1 MLSASHMGSASM
13 SLIGRLV
20 WVFTAVAAMAAST
33 VAVAQPTLIK
43 SFVPATIGPGSA
55 SQVRF
60 QINNDGGTPVTDL
73 EFTDVLPAGVALAAP
88 AHPTT
93 TCPSGLISAP
103 DGGTTIT
110 FTGGALGANSSC
122 TVSVYVTSSTLGMH
136 TNPAITLSSS
146 AGSSMSLP
154 VDLTVDAGR
163 PGFSKV
169 FAPSTVQ
176 LGGRSTLTFSIDN
189 SANATAVNS
198 GSFSDTLPVGLVIA
212 EPSGLATDCGT
223 APVLP
228 TVSAAPDGNAVSLSY
243 FGNLTFPLVA
253 AGASCT
259 LTVDVVAQ
267 GSGQLDNISG
277 VASGQVGISTLDFGL
292 AVDSLQ
298 VNRDLIHLSKSFV
311 DDPVPPGGMA
321 TLQFTLTNFSRTDD
335 ATNIAFSDDLDATLS
350 GLQAV
355 SAPTNTCGGMAT
367 SGFPTSVFG
376 YDGGTLAAGASCLIE
391 LQLAIPAGAS
401 PGTYTNTTS
410 TIAATIGGS
419 PVLGSAGSDLLFVSP
434 APTITKTFLDNP
446 VAAGDS
452 TTLEFTITNT
462 SATSSATNVA
472 FTDFFATILPTA
484 SVTPAAAC
492 CGAGS
497 SCTFFQLVNPM
508 GNDVTP
514 ARLFVSGGTLA
525 PAGMAGDSC
534 TFSLTLNVSSDAAS
548 GIYPNVTTQVSA
560 TVDGET
566 RTGGVAKDDLEVVGG
581 VRLVKQFTDDPVLP
595 GDTVTLQFEITHDGE
610 TNGDATAIS
619 FTDDLDAA
627 LSGLVAV
634 GLPVN
639 DVCGTG
645 SQISG
650 TSILSFT
657 DGTLATGES
666 CTFNVTLQ
674 VPAAAPTGFHTN
686 TTSNVSTTVSGL
698 TIVTPS
704 ASDDLL
710 VAALGL
716 SKEFIDDPVLPG
728 GTATLR
734 FTIDNTNGT
743 LDATGMSFTDDLGA
757 VLTNATFDAGSVPA
771 TPCGGSVVLLSANRL
786 MSFSGGSVTAGTSCT
801 FDMLVQV
808 PVAAANGVYR
818 NRTTSLNATIGGTPV
833 VLPAASDVLTVN
845 DNLLL
850 LEKQF
855 TDDPVM
861 PGGTVTLQFTLTNQD
876 AANSITGIAFTDD
889 LDAALSGLVATGLP
903 MNDVCGAGS
912 QISGAGL
919 LSLTGGNLPV
929 GGSCTFSVMLNVPA
943 GASSGD
949 YLNTTSSAT
958 GTAGGLGVTGD
969 PASDS
974 LHIRVVDF
982 SKAFDGPSAATRTAQ
997 LSFTIHNIDAS
1008 NPASGLGFTDDL
1020 DAVLTGLVAVGLPA
1034 SDVCGVGSQIS
1045 GTNLLTMTG
1054 GDLGPGESCTIT
1066 VNVLLPATAMA
1077 GTYPNTSSDLTAS
1090 GLTVAVPAMAD
1101 LVVEPPPSFAK
1112 AFTPAT
1118 VGVGQ
1123 ASTLTFT
1130 IDNTASALVA
1140 AALNFTDNLPA
1151 GMTVAPTPNAGTTCA
1166 GGTINAGVGATAI
1179 AYSGGTVGSGSV
1191 CTLSVDVV
1199 ASTSGAMVNTS
1210 GDLTSNTG
1218 NSGTASDTL
1227 TVIPQPGFSKAFA
1240 PTSIVSGG
1248 VSTLTFTIDNTAS
1261 TVALANLAFV
1271 DNLPAGMTVATPPNA
1286 STTCTGGTL
1295 TASAG
1300 SGSIQYVGGSVA
1312 AGASCTV
1319 QADVTA
1325 TTPGSYANGSSAL
1338 TSDIGSAGVAN
1349 ATLTVLEAPL
1359 FGKAFAPATVALGA
1373 VSTLS
1378 FSIDNSANVVDATG
1392 LDFSDNLPAGMVVAT
1407 PANGSTTCTGGTL
1420 TAASGT
1426 TVVSYS
1432 GGMAS
1437 AGAGCSVQVDVEAQA
1452 AGTLNN
1458 TTGDLTSSAGNSGP
1472 ASASLTVSG
1481 ADIAISKAFQSDPVL
1496 RGGQVVLRYTIN
1508 NLSPSASVDSVAF
1521 SDDLGA
1527 VIPGWAAVGLP
1538 LADACG
1544 AGSSVSG
1551 TTVVSLSAGSI
1562 PAAGNCSFDVTLQLP
1577 GTAALGTV
1585 TSTTA
1590 AVTANAFG
1598 NPITGNTASDDLT
1611 VVWLGFTK
1619 AFVYSGSPVPGSD
1632 IGLMF
1637 SISNP
1642 DPLNAVSGI
1651 TFSDDLGAAV
1661 PGMFANGLPMSGI
1674 CGAGSQIAG
1683 SSVVTLSNGSIA
1695 AGGSCSFQISVHIP
1709 NSISA
1714 GTYTN
1719 NTSPLT
1725 ATPAGGLASSGDP
1738 ADIASASI
1746 ALPSGVPAPI
1756 VAPNVIPT
1764 LDPRMLIL
1772 LVAMLGLLAVTRVG
1786 RMN

>member
-1 MLSASHMGSASM
+1 M
-13 SLIGRLV
+13 
-20 WVFTAVAAMAAST
+20 
-33 VAVAQPTLIK
+33 
-43 SFVPATIGPGSA
+43 
-55 SQVRF
+55 
-60 QINNDGGTPVTDL
+60 
-73 EFTDVLPAGVALAAP
+73 
-88 AHPTT
+88 
-93 TCPSGLISAP
+93 
-103 DGGTTIT
+103 
-110 FTGGALGANSSC
+110 
-122 TVSVYVTSSTLGMH
+122 
-136 TNPAITLSSS
+136 
-146 AGSSMSLP
+146 
-154 VDLTVDAGR
+154 
-163 PGFSKV
+163 
-169 FAPSTVQ
+169 
-176 LGGRSTLTFSIDN
+176 
-189 SANATAVNS
+189 
-198 GSFSDTLPVGLVIA
+198 
-212 EPSGLATDCGT
+212 
-223 APVLP
+223 
-228 TVSAAPDGNAVSLSY
+228 
-243 FGNLTFPLVA
+243 
-253 AGASCT
+253 
-259 LTVDVVAQ
+259 
-267 GSGQLDNISG
+267 
-277 VASGQVGISTLDFGL
+277 
-292 AVDSLQ
+292 
-298 VNRDLIHLSKSFV
+298 
-311 DDPVPPGGMA
+311 
-321 TLQFTLTNFSRTDD
+321 
-335 ATNIAFSDDLDATLS
+335 
-350 GLQAV
+350 
-355 SAPTNTCGGMAT
+355 
-367 SGFPTSVFG
+367 
-376 YDGGTLAAGASCLIE
+376 
-391 LQLAIPAGAS
+391 
-401 PGTYTNTTS
+401 
-410 TIAATIGGS
+410 
-419 PVLGSAGSDLLFVSP
+419 
-434 APTITKTFLDNP
+434 
-446 VAAGDS
+446 
-452 TTLEFTITNT
+452 
-462 SATSSATNVA
+462 
-472 FTDFFATILPTA
+472 
-484 SVTPAAAC
+484 
-492 CGAGS
+492 
-497 SCTFFQLVNPM
+497 
-508 GNDVTP
+508 
-514 ARLFVSGGTLA
+514 
-525 PAGMAGDSC
+525 
-534 TFSLTLNVSSDAAS
+534 
-548 GIYPNVTTQVSA
+548 
-560 TVDGET
+560 
-566 RTGGVAKDDLEVVGG
+566 
-581 VRLVKQFTDDPVLP
+581 
-595 GDTVTLQFEITHDGE
+595 
-610 TNGDATAIS
+610 
-619 FTDDLDAA
+619 
-627 LSGLVAV
+627 
-634 GLPVN
+634 
-639 DVCGTG
+639 
-645 SQISG
+645 
-650 TSILSFT
+650 
-657 DGTLATGES
+657 
-666 CTFNVTLQ
+666 
-674 VPAAAPTGFHTN
+674 
-686 TTSNVSTTVSGL
+686 
-698 TIVTPS
+698 
-704 ASDDLL
+704 
-710 VAALGL
+710 
-716 SKEFIDDPVLPG
+716 
-728 GTATLR
+728 
-734 FTIDNTNGT
+734 
-743 LDATGMSFTDDLGA
+743 
-757 VLTNATFDAGSVPA
+757 
-771 TPCGGSVVLLSANRL
+771 
-786 MSFSGGSVTAGTSCT
+786 
-801 FDMLVQV
+801 
-808 PVAAANGVYR
+808 AAANGVYR

-1472 ASASLTVSG
+1472 ASASLTVS
-1481 ADIAISKAFQSDPVL
+1481 AAEISISKAFSATSVL
-1496 RGGQVVLRYTIN
+1496 RGGLVDVTYTIE
-1508 NLSPSASVDSVAF
+1508 NLSTSATVDNISFTEDFSVAM
-1521 SDDLGA
+1521 
-1527 VIPGWAAVGLP
+1527 PGWIYAGLP
-1538 LADACG
+1538 LPGSGVCG
-1544 AGSSVSG
+1544 MTGTMGGSGS
-1551 TTVVSLSAGSI
+1551 VVSLILGSLAPGESCTLPFQLML
-1562 PAAGNCSFDVTLQLP
+1562 PANAP
-1577 GTAALGTV
+1577 LGLV
-1585 TSTTA
+1585 TSTSS
-1590 AVTANAFG
+1590 AVTGTVFG
-1598 NPITGNTASDDLT
+1598 NPIAGNTASDDLT

-1642 DPLNAVSGI
+1642 DPLNAVTGI

-1661 PGMFANGLPMSGI
+1661 PGMFANGLPMSGV